1 MIRLY
6 IYDNSALIDLSVV
19 FRSMILLWLEL
30 AVLSPQVYSIHL
42 FHWIQERKKIVLSL
56 SLSLSATLCELLLLV
71 SLMLFYQR
79 PRRRAESFN
88 PNHGSI
94 HKLLGRPWK

>member
-42 FHWIQERKKIVLSL
+42 FHWIQERKKNRSL
-56 SLSLSATLCELLLLV
+56 SLSLSQQLSV
-71 SLMLFYQR
+71 SCFC
-79 PRRRAESFN
+79 
-88 PNHGSI
+88 
-94 HKLLGRPWK
+94 